1 MGVAQEYPETM
12 QEFTEWFSTEKAC
25 WEYVALVRWGA
36 SFVCPRCKNTE
47 AWHIRCHTLKCKRCH
62 HEISVTAGTAFQD
75 THVPLRLWFQ
85 ALWCVVSQK
94 HGVSALGL
102 SRALGI
108 TRYETAWKL
117 LKKIRGAMIRPHR
130 ERLKGLVEVDEV
142 FIGGVRPRIGGR
154 NPFRKVL
161 ILIAAEDTGHGIGR
175 IRMQVIADATL
186 LSLNGAI
193 RKMVEPGSTVRT
205 DGWIGYQGVARNGYR
220 HSVVKREP
228 SNPGDDPTPICHRIA
243 SLLKRWL
250 LGTHQGGT
258 GRSHIQLYLD
268 EFVFR
273 FNRRT
278 SRSRG
283 KLFYRLI
290 QNMTYDQDMKVG

>member
-1 MGVAQEYPETM
+1 MEVAQEYPETM
-12 QEFTEWFSTEKAC
+12 QEFAEWFPTEAAC
-25 WEYVALVRWGA
+25 REYVALVRWGA
-36 SFVCPRCKNTE
+36 SFVCPRCGHTE
-47 AWHIRCHTLKCKRCH
+47 TWSIRRHTLKCTCCH
-62 HEISVTAGTAFQD
+62 HEISVTAGTVFQD

-130 ERLKGLVEVDEV
+130 ERLNGLVEVDEV
-142 FIGGVRPRIGGR
+142 FLGGVRPRIGGR
-154 NPFRKVL
+154 SSLQKVL
-161 ILIAAEDTGHGIGR
+161 VLIAAEDTGHGIGR
-175 IRMQVIADATL
+175 IRMRVIPDATL
-186 LSLNGAI
+186 VSLNDAMREMIEG
-193 RKMVEPGSTVRT
+193 GSTART
-205 DGWIGYQGVARNGYR
+205 DGWIGYRGVVRNGYR
-220 HSVVKREP
+220 HLVVKRKP
-228 SNPGDDPTPICHRIA
+228 SNPGDDPTPLVHRIA

-258 GRSHIQLYLD
+258 QFQHIQLYLD

-278 SRSRG
+278 SR
-283 KLFYRLI
+283 
-290 QNMTYDQDMKVG
+290 